1 MKTTKIIAIAIILGI
16 VSLGYAQT
24 ESPTELAPDPDPQ
37 SIVIQLKKAMH
48 NQALVKAMHAQLT
61 PRFLEVD
68 KPLYT
73 VPVKYK
79 YDLLYVAGTLS
90 EWKRFF
96 GADINETPQVAKSAL
111 IQLPDAMQIPGLVSA
126 MRAQLTPG
134 ILQDDK
140 EFYVAPV
147 RYKHSIVY
155 VGGTYAQW
163 KNFFRV
169 AISPNDT
176 ER

>member
-24 ESPTELAPDPDPQ
+24 ESSTELTPDPNPQ

-48 NQALVKAMHAQLT
+48 NPALVKAMHAQLT

-73 VPVKYK
+73 VPVRFQH
-79 YDLLYVAGTLS
+79 DVLYVAGTLS

-96 GADINETPQVAKSAL
+96 GADSNETPLTTKSAIIPL
-111 IQLPDAMQIPGLVSA
+111 IKAMQDPGLVSA
-126 MRAQLTPG
+126 MRAQLTPR

-155 VGGTYAQW
+155 IGGTYAQW
-163 KNFFRV
+163 KKFFGCAV
-169 AISPNDT
+169 PHSDP

>member
-1 MKTTKIIAIAIILGI
+1 MKTTRLIAIALILGI
-16 VSLGYAQT
+16 TSLGFAQSRIAT
-24 ESPTELAPDPDPQ
+24 DPAPDPDPQ

-61 PRFLEVD
+61 PRFLKVD

-73 VPVKYK
+73 VPVRFQH
-79 YDLLYVAGTLS
+79 DVLYVAGTYS

-163 KNFFRV
+163 KKFFRI
-169 AISPNDT
+169 ATFNDPVDG
-176 ER
+176 